1 MKFITLVALLGLS
14 VSNHALAAIPDDEE
28 LDQLSHQG
36 SRLRG
41 FYDFVKTTGD
51 DDVTL
56 PLNPTGC
63 PPASQMQLLGNQCLG
78 KTAPQR
84 QTICCKSLGRS
95 GKTQVWVQC
104 WETCS
109 THPHDGSDFDSEDYD
124 SEEYDSEDYDSEDF
138 DSEDYDYDEVAD
150 AIN

>member
-14 VSNHALAAIPDDEE
+14 VSNHALAAIPAAPAFDEE
-28 LDQLSHQG
+28 LDQLSH
-36 SRLRG
+36 RG
-41 FYDFVKTTGD
+41 VHIRDIDDLVKTSNTATG

-63 PPASQMQLLGNQCLG
+63 PAASKKQLKTNPCPG

-109 THPHDGSDFDSEDYD
+109 THPHYGSDF
-124 SEEYDSEDYDSEDF
+124 DSEDF

>member
-14 VSNHALAAIPDDEE
+14 VSNHALAAIPAAPAFDEE

-36 SRLRG
+36 SHLRG
-41 FYDFVKTTGD
+41 FDDF
-51 DDVTL
+51 VTL

-63 PPASQMQLLGNQCLG
+63 PPASKKQLKTNPCPG

-109 THPHDGSDFDSEDYD
+109 THPHYGSDFDSEDYD
-124 SEEYDSEDYDSEDF
+124 SGDFDSGDFDSEDF

>member
-14 VSNHALAAIPDDEE
+14 VSNHALAAIPAAPAFDEE
-28 LDQLSHQG
+28 LDQLSH
-36 SRLRG
+36 RG
-41 FYDFVKTTGD
+41 VHIRDIDDLVKTSNTATG

-109 THPHDGSDFDSEDYD
+109 THPHYGSDFDSDSEDYDSGDFDSEDYD
-124 SEEYDSEDYDSEDF
+124 F
-138 DSEDYDYDEVAD
+138 DEVAN